1 MTDSIKIKNPVLS
14 QKILLEINQ
23 NEIGSHKINNL
34 SKKFEETDMP
44 ENGKPGQG
52 EGSAVTLTQMMMGM
66 L

>member
-1 MTDSIKIKNPVLS
+1 MTDSIKIEKPVLS

-23 NEIGSHKINNL
+23 NEIGSYKINNL
-34 SKKFEETDMP
+34 SKKFEEADLP

-52 EGSAVTLTQMMMGM
+52 DGHAATLTQMMMGM